1 MLVNCFIFELMKNFK
16 KYYIIPATP
25 EEIYLAL
32 TTEVTIRLW
41 TGDLVEIDPREGGE
55 FSLWDGAIT
64 GKFIILEPSEKIVQE
79 WYFGEQEEKSIVTIK
94 LHEHKKGTSFEV
106 NHTNIPDD
114 AYDEIVEGWD
124 HEYVASLIDFYE
136 DEE

>member
-1 MLVNCFIFELMKNFK
+1 MKNFK

-25 EEIYLAL
+25 EEIYKAL
-32 TTEVTIRLW
+32 TTEITIRLW

-55 FSLWDGAIT
+55 FSMWDGSIT
-64 GKFIILEPSEKIVQE
+64 GKFIELVPYTKIVQE
-79 WYFGEQEEKSIVTIK
+79 WYFGESDEQSIVTIK

-106 NHTNIPDD
+106 NHNNIPDE
-114 AYDEIVEGWD
+114 AYDEIVAGWD
-124 HEYVASLIDFYE
+124 DEYVAGLQDFYE